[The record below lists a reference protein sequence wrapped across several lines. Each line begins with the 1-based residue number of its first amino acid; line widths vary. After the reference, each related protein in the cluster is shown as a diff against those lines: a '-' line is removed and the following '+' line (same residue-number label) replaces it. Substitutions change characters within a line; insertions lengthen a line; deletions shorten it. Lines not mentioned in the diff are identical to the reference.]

1 MRIDKNGN
9 QSLSDL
15 FNDRSRDILNFF
27 KLVELK
33 KVCISSEKPFM
44 HFILRFTRT
53 L

>member
-33 KVCISSEKPFM
+33 RYVFLLKTFM
-44 HFILRFTRT
+44 HFILRFTHT